1 MSTTIAMSNLVLFNR
16 DGLLK
21 KYTTVNEI
29 LEEFFTTRIEFY
41 KLRKEYLLSK
51 YRNEL
56 EIL

>member
-1 MSTTIAMSNLVLFNR
+1 MSNLVLFNR
-16 DGLLK
+16 EGLLK

>member
-1 MSTTIAMSNLVLFNR
+1 MSNLVLFNR
-16 DGLLK
+16 EGLLK

-41 KLRKEYLLSK
+41 KLRKDYLLSK